1 MIRNILEYAEETAK
15 RMPDAVAFATD
26 KEEKTFG
33 QLVQRAKEIGSALLS
48 YGVKNAPMAVMTDK
62 TPDMIA
68 AFLGCVYS
76 GNFYTPIDV
85 TMPKER
91 ILSIFETLK
100 PVVLLIDEK
109 SKKQAA
115 ALGYTGE
122 TLVLEEIP
130 KGNVDEEALAEVRR
144 KAIDTDP
151 I

>member
-109 SKKQAA
+109 KMC
-115 ALGYTGE
+115 
-122 TLVLEEIP
+122 IR
-130 KGNVDEEALAEVRR
+130 DR
-144 KAIDTDP
+144 KNRL
-151 I
+151 

>member
-76 GNFYTPIDV
+76 
-85 TMPKER
+85 
-91 ILSIFETLK
+91 
-100 PVVLLIDEK
+100 VVSNSLTSLL
-109 SKKQAA
+109 QF
-115 ALGYTGE
+115 
-122 TLVLEEIP
+122 
-130 KGNVDEEALAEVRR
+130 
-144 KAIDTDP
+144 
-151 I
+151 

>member
-1 MIRNILEYAEETAK
+1 MFTAGI
-15 RMPDAVAFATD
+15 F
-26 KEEKTFG
+26 
-33 QLVQRAKEIGSALLS
+33 
-48 YGVKNAPMAVMTDK
+48 
-62 TPDMIA
+62 
-68 AFLGCVYS
+68 
-76 GNFYTPIDV
+76 TPIDV

-130 KGNVDEEALAEVRR
+130 EGNVDEEALAED
-144 KAIDTDP
+144 AAESH
-151 I
+151 

>member
-68 AFLGCVYS
+68 GFWAVFTAGI
-76 GNFYTPIDV
+76 FTPPL
-85 TMPKER
+85 M
-91 ILSIFETLK
+91 
-100 PVVLLIDEK
+100 
-109 SKKQAA
+109 
-115 ALGYTGE
+115 
-122 TLVLEEIP
+122 
-130 KGNVDEEALAEVRR
+130 
-144 KAIDTDP
+144 
-151 I
+151 